1 MIISSTIL
9 SLIAKTRES
18 QFIPSIETVLE
29 FLVKTLRTI
38 RPEGFNSETS
48 SVGKEIVHL
57 IKVLLDEFS
66 FERVILKIEALPELI
81 ACLTPASARKCCL
94 VQILPKL
101 SNFIGEEAEEVMRL
115 FGCLSKTD
123 LVQLSD
129 NIYDIETLKL
139 VTSDL
144 SEFSEA
150 LLARINKDNSDIR
163 AVFDALNSPS
173 SCLNLFILPK
183 LLSMSAYDES
193 FYKELTGSM
202 LQNTSTVLPQR
213 LEESTDEL
221 GWIEPEF
228 TKLMAVKM
236 NLEVIDRMTEQSLDP
251 YEFYTE
257 VHIERL

>member
-1 MIISSTIL
+1 M
-9 SLIAKTRES
+9 
-18 QFIPSIETVLE
+18 E
-29 FLVKTLRTI
+29 FLIKTLKTI

-48 SVGKEIVHL
+48 SVGTEIVHL
-57 IKVLLDEFS
+57 IKVLLDEFP
-66 FERVILKIEALPELI
+66 FEQVILKIEALPELL
-81 ACLTPASARKCCL
+81 ACLTPISARKCCL

-101 SNFIGEEAEEVMRL
+101 NFVGQEAESVMRL

-129 NIYDIETLKL
+129 NNYETETLKL

-144 SEFSEA
+144 SDFSNS
-150 LLARINKDNSDIR
+150 LLTLINNNQSDIR
-163 AVFDALNSPS
+163 AIFDALNSTS
-173 SCLNLFILPK
+173 SCLSLFILPK
-183 LLSMSAYDES
+183 LLSMSAYDEL

-213 LEESTDEL
+213 LEESVADLE
-221 GWIEPEF
+221 WIEPEF

-236 NLEVIDRMTEQSLDP
+236 NLEVIDRMTGQSLDP

-257 VHIERL
+257 VLKLD